1 MSASQFGLA
10 ELTHILVDR
19 VGLPEDAVPADTA
32 TTFTDLGLDS
42 LARVEVV
49 LAMQQDHGIP
59 VPDEAAQQFLTLQDP
74 IDYVALRHAGLVSS
88 RWRAPTTPSSS
99 RRRCNSCGTP

>member
-1 MSASQFGLA
+1 MSTSMFGLA
-10 ELTHILVDR
+10 ELKHILVDR

-32 TTFTDLGLDS
+32 TTFTELGLDS

-59 VPDEAAQQFLTLQDP
+59 VPDEAAQRFLTLQDP
-74 IDYVALRHAGLVSS
+74 IDYVALRHAGLVS
-88 RWRAPTTPSSS
+88 
-99 RRRCNSCGTP
+99 G